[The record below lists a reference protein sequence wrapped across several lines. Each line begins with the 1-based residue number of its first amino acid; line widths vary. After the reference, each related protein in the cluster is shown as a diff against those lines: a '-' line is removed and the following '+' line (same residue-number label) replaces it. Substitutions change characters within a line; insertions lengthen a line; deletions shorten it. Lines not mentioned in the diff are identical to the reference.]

1 MIHDT
6 GLCFWNREDHEM
18 LKRKPP
24 AQLEQLVPDGH
35 VLARVDRVLD
45 LSWLHEEV
53 AARLMLAGF
62 LLGVVHDRRLMRE
75 AQADI
80 AVRWIID
87 RGLHDRLPDH
97 SSLTRISQRRGEA
110 RFWTIFRRTVSA
122 CLEAGTANGEG
133 KADNERRKM
142 NARPVD
148 QARVL
153 PPSVDDQVSDGCH
166 LALFIR
172 NLVRSRADLAGV
184 GYCKC

>member
-1 MIHDT
+1 
-6 GLCFWNREDHEM
+6 M

-45 LSWLHEEV
+45 PSWLHEEI

-62 LLGVVHDRRLMRE
+62 PLGVMHDRRLMRE

-80 AVRWIID
+80 AGRWIID
-87 RGLHDRLPDH
+87 RGLHDRLPEH
-97 SSLTRISQRRGEA
+97 SSLTRIRQRRSEA

-122 CLEAGTANGEG
+122 CLEAGTANGES
-133 KADNERRKM
+133 KADNERRKVD
-142 NARPVD
+142 ARPVD

-153 PPSVDDQVSDGCH
+153 PSSVDNQVSDGCH